1 MPPPGPPR
9 RQPPP
14 DGREGIRA
22 ARAARD
28 VRGVP
33 AVVAAAR
40 PAVITAAFLAAYYLL
55 PVDEEFTGGTAVI
68 LVLGL
73 LAVLALFLWEIREI
87 ERSTRPILRAVEAL
101 VSVLMLFL
109 LLFATAYHLLE
120 RAEPNSFT
128 EPLSR
133 TDSLYF
139 TLTTFAT
146 VGYGDITALSQAA
159 RIIVMVQMAGG
170 LLLVGVAARLV
181 VDTVKSAL
189 RRQASPGPEA

>member
-1 MPPPGPPR
+1 V
-9 RQPPP
+9 
-14 DGREGIRA
+14 IA
-22 ARAARD
+22 A
-28 VRGVP
+28 V
-33 AVVAAAR
+33 R

-87 ERSTRPILRAVEAL
+87 ERSPRPILRAVEAL

-146 VGYGDITALSQAA
+146 VGYGDITALSQTA

-189 RRQASPGPEA
+189 RRRASPEQEA

>member
-1 MPPPGPPR
+1 
-9 RQPPP
+9 
-14 DGREGIRA
+14 
-22 ARAARD
+22 
-28 VRGVP
+28 
-33 AVVAAAR
+33 VVAAAR
-40 PAVITAAFLAAYYLL
+40 PAVITVAFLAAYYLL

-87 ERSTRPILRAVEAL
+87 ERSTRPILRAAEAL

-189 RRQASPGPEA
+189 RRQASPGPKA